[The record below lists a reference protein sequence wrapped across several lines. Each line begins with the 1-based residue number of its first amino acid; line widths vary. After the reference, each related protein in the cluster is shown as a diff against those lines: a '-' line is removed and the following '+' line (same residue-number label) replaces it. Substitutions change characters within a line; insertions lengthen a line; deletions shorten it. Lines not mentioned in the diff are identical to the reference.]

1 MLRACGNG
9 VSEMLFSV
17 SGSIIGILY
26 NWQLMKWAGEDGVAT
41 YGVVMYAAFI
51 FLGVFNGYSQ
61 GSSPIVGYH
70 YGAQNYK
77 EVKNV

>member
-1 MLRACGNG
+1 MTYGTICLVFNTALQAQYTFQSYLVTAEKPKMALG
-9 VSEMLFSV
+9 VV
-17 SGSIIGILY
+17 I
-26 NWQLMKWAGEDGVAT
+26 AA

-77 EVKNV
+77 